1 MSSVYRGGGSDKN
14 STFLSDLHPNL
25 AKPWFSCEGSPVHVS
40 HKIEEENP
48 KISH

>member
-1 MSSVYRGGGSDKN
+1 MLSVYRGGSHKN

-25 AKPWFSCEGSPVHVS
+25 AKPLSSCEASPVHLP